1 MTAVQPRTVPYS
13 VEAEQ
18 AVLGALMLDNLTT
31 YPVMA
36 LIGADDFFRQ
46 DHQVLFRTITALV
59 KAGKGADLVTVTEA
73 LRLAGTLQ
81 DVGGMAYLG
90 SLLSDSWNTSNAEAH
105 AKLIR
110 DYSQRRRLIAFSGDV
125 GEKAWTSDAEEATAF
140 MMGKVQGLLT
150 KATAKSKRFQE
161 AIADAQDVMAEARKN
176 AAHGGPVGAPT
187 GLHSLDRLLGGFSG
201 PRLYI
206 LAARPKCGK
215 SALLNQ
221 FGVNAA
227 MNGWPG
233 LIVSRELGSD
243 ELAIR
248 AMAMLAGVNVTRLHR
263 GQKQEADDAG
273 SRATSIGDIPLW
285 FDDETATID
294 AICAQI
300 AMHKFR
306 HGIQWA
312 AVDHI
317 GLVRTEQ
324 RFNSRNDQLGHISW
338 TLKET
343 AKRLKIPII
352 ALSQLNRSSE
362 KDGRRPGVHDLRDSG
377 NIEQDADA
385 VIMMHV
391 EPERRDEAIKPVS
404 IGVPANRIG
413 PSMWL
418 DTPFEFHGAIQTFY
432 DRSQRAEG

>member
-1 MTAVQPRTVPYS
+1 MSTAKPRTVPYS

-18 AVLGALMLDNLTT
+18 AVLGALLLDNLTV
-31 YPVMA
+31 YPVQAM
-36 LIGADDFFRQ
+36 IGADDFYRH
-46 DHQVLFRTITALV
+46 DHQILFRAITGLIR
-59 KAGKGADLVTVTEA
+59 AGKPCDLVTLPEA
-73 LRLAGTLQ
+73 MKLAGTL
-81 DVGGMAYLG
+81 DEVGGIAYIG
-90 SLLSDSWNTSNAEAH
+90 SLMGDSWNTSNAEAH

-110 DYSQRRRLIAFSGDV
+110 DYAQRRRLIAFAGDV
-125 GEKAWTSDAEEATAF
+125 GEKAWTADADDATAF

-161 AIADAQDVMAEARKN
+161 AIADAQDVMAIARKN
-176 AAHGGPVGAPT
+176 SERGGPVGAPT
-187 GLHSLDRLLGGFSG
+187 GLHSLDRLIGGFSG

-227 MNGWPG
+227 MNGWGG

-248 AMAMLAGVNVTRLHR
+248 AMAMLAGANVTHLHR
-263 GQKQEADDAG
+263 GRKDVSDEAGECAVG
-273 SRATSIGDIPLW
+273 IGDIPLW
-285 FDDETATID
+285 FDDETATLD

-391 EPERRDEAIKPVS
+391 EPEKRDEAIKPVS

-418 DTPFEFHGAIQTFY
+418 DTPFEFHGATQTFR
-432 DRSQRAEG
+432 DRSAVLP

>member
-1 MTAVQPRTVPYS
+1 MSTAKTRTVPYS

-18 AVLGALMLDNLTT
+18 AVLGALLLDNLTV
-31 YPVMA
+31 YPVQAM
-36 LIGADDFFRQ
+36 IGADDFYRH
-46 DHQVLFRTITALV
+46 DHQILFRAITGLIRT
-59 KAGKGADLVTVTEA
+59 GKPCDLVTLPEA
-73 LRLAGTLQ
+73 MKLAGTL
-81 DVGGMAYLG
+81 DEVGGIAYIG
-90 SLLSDSWNTSNAEAH
+90 SLMGDSWNTSNAEAH

-110 DYSQRRRLIAFSGDV
+110 DYSQRRRLIAFAGDV
-125 GEKAWTSDAEEATAF
+125 GEKAWTAEADDATAF

-161 AIADAQDVMAEARKN
+161 AIADAQDVMAIARKN
-176 AAHGGPVGAPT
+176 SEHGGPVGAPT
-187 GLHSLDRLLGGFSG
+187 GLHSLDRLIGGFSG

-227 MNGWPG
+227 MNGWGG

-248 AMAMLAGVNVTRLHR
+248 AMSMLAGVNVTRLHR
-263 GQKQEADDAG
+263 GKKEESDVAG
-273 SRATSIGDIPLW
+273 ERAVAIGDIPLW
-285 FDDETATID
+285 FDDETATLD

-352 ALSQLNRSSE
+352 ALSQLNRASE
-362 KDGRRPGVHDLRDSG
+362 VAGRRPGVHDLRDSG

-391 EPERRDEAIKPVS
+391 DPDKRDEAIKPVS

-418 DTPFEFHGAIQTFY
+418 DTPFEFHGATQTFR
-432 DRSQRAEG
+432 DCSAVLP